1 MLKNPYVSRV
11 FGHLFD
17 LVRLVMHSVSARINL
32 ATKRISICIIRAL
45 TKRVLTAKTT
55 SLTAAAA
62 IINEKRVQ
70 SGSFFDT
77 RNLFAKL
84 FDFVQSFSTHP
95 TLYQNAKIRKQ
106 MGSSI
111 CSKLFDKLE
120 FIFQPKWS
128 ICFWSFSTNRPT

>member
-1 MLKNPYVSRV
+1 MRGNHYVSRDSP
-11 FGHLFD
+11 HLFD
-17 LVRLVMHSVSARINL
+17 LVRLVMRYAYHRIKL

-45 TKRVLTAKTT
+45 TKLGLTAKTT

-84 FDFVQSFSTHP
+84 FDFVQSFSPCP

-111 CSKLFDKLE
+111 CSYLFDILE
-120 FIFQPKWS
+120 FVIHGSNQTHKLLRFLIILQ
-128 ICFWSFSTNRPT
+128 